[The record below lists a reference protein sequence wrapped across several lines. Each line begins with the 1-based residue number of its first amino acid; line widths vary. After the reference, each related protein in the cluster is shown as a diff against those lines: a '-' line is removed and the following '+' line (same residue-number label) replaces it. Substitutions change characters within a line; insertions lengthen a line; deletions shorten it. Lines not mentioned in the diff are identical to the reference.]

1 MTGRRNYPFYFMRP
15 NQKHY
20 VYMMTNRHK
29 NVLYVGVTNNLK
41 RRVYEHE
48 NGFDHGFTKNYNCHY
63 LLYFEAYRSINRA
76 IKREK
81 EIKGWRREKKDK
93 LITSINPHLNFLN
106 DIVKSM

>member
-1 MTGRRNYPFYFMRP
+1 MRP

-20 VYMMTNRHK
+20 VYMMSNKHR

-48 NGFDHGFTKNYNCHY
+48 NGLDKGFSKKYNCHY
-63 LLYFEAYRSINRA
+63 LLFFEEFQSINLA

-81 EIKGWRREKKDK
+81 EIKGWRRDKKDA
-93 LITSINPHLNFLN
+93 LIKSINPQFNFLN
-106 DIVKSM
+106 DKLKSM